1 MRRHLDGVQRW
12 PVAIITVLL
21 LQVGFGVWM
30 ARTASSDPNFAIE
43 PDYYNR
49 AVNWDSTMA
58 QSRRDKALGW
68 KAVASLTRDT
78 GRSAALRIVLI
89 DAAGRP
95 LVADSVQAE
104 ALAVAHAA
112 MVHRLVLTPDLGGYA
127 AQVPIAANGLWDVSV
142 RATRGRDVFTA
153 KLRTELR

>member
-1 MRRHLDGVQRW
+1 MTRRFAGVQRW
-12 PVAIITVLL
+12 PVAIVTVLL
-21 LQVGFGVWM
+21 MQVAFGLWM
-30 ARTASSDPNFAIE
+30 ARTANNDPNFAIE

-58 QSRRDKALGW
+58 QSRRDRALGW
-68 KAVASLTRDT
+68 QAVASLTRDT
-78 GRSAALRIVLI
+78 GRTAALRVVLI
-89 DAAGRP
+89 DAAGMP

-112 MVHRLVLTPDLGGYA
+112 TVHRLVLTSDAGGYA
-127 AQVPIAANGLWDVSV
+127 AQVPMAANGLWDVSV
-142 RATRGRDVFTA
+142 RAMRGSDVFTA